1 MIGILQYNK
10 LFDNYCW
17 MGVLDAPYLDV
28 DVFGDDTCYIPESL
42 DFEICMDDWWPSF
55 TAEDAL

>member
-10 LFDNYCW
+10 LFDDYCW
-17 MGVLDAPYLDV
+17 MGAQNAPSLDI